1 MVYSRLVGSAG
12 RSVAVVAVEGRL
24 ENVFLGIMISIF
36 VEDADM
42 KSLDVVSGRTVLVLG
57 LVVSTTVFSV
67 GAISPDVR
75 FLLDMVAI
83 ESIISDLSSREVL
96 ARDIIGVVIDVW
108 SSSNSYDVVLII
120 SLTGSNS

>member
-108 SSSNSYDVVLII
+108 SSSNS
-120 SLTGSNS
+120 

>member
-1 MVYSRLVGSAG
+1 M
-12 RSVAVVAVEGRL
+12 
-24 ENVFLGIMISIF
+24 
-36 VEDADM
+36 
-42 KSLDVVSGRTVLVLG
+42 
-57 LVVSTTVFSV
+57 STTVFSV

-108 SSSNSYDVVLII
+108 SSSNS
-120 SLTGSNS
+120 